1 MQIAVVA
8 DVHLHD
14 LYGGYGM
21 VEEGSGGLALRTL
34 ADTMAST
41 RVFNESHAA
50 FRAVLD
56 DIVRRGIRDV
66 VLLGDYSDD
75 GQVDA
80 VAAVKRLLS
89 DYEDRYG
96 LRFFA
101 TFGNHDCYGPA
112 PHHLAKVLTQ
122 ADGLEPLLVTSDD
135 RAPAP
140 AIVCPG
146 MRGMSTAEAVEAMAP
161 YGVARPASIL
171 HWESPHE
178 TLEGGAPRHLPT
190 DERLHLDASYLV
202 EPQEGLW
209 LLMLDANVFHKIG
222 DTWQV
227 RADAAWDHV
236 LAERPSLL
244 TWIEDVAERAS
255 RLAKTLLAFSHY
267 PALPLA
273 LTREGNSVRAA
284 STPDWSKRMP
294 SPESGRRL
302 ARAGLRWH
310 FSGHMHVAGRVEL
323 EGLVNIA
330 VPSPVAY
337 PGGYVVVTAG
347 AEQIEIEIAS
357 LEDVSD
363 FDAAFPAYDV
373 QSGDINSACFAK
385 VLACKT
391 YAEFLRVHLQNLI
404 ETKHSPDD
412 WPPELL
418 ACLDVP
424 IGRLFREDAGLAGL
438 PVRHSE
444 VMSQPF
450 RQMVEDYYLLR
461 AAGRHALGDIPAER
475 VAFYRDLAK
484 HLSSQERV
492 EIGLS
497 GEVTKFLE
505 LFAAC
510 THFDDWLDH

>member
-21 VEEGSGGLALRTL
+21 VEEGGGLALRTL

-50 FRAVLD
+50 FCAVLD

-89 DYEDRYG
+89 DYEDRHG

-101 TFGNHDCYGPA
+101 TFGNHDCYGPE
-112 PHHLAKVLTQ
+112 PRHLAKLLTQ
-122 ADGLEPLLVTSDD
+122 ADGLEPLMVTNDD

-146 MRGMSTAEAVEAMAP
+146 MRGMSSAEAVEAMAA
-161 YGVARPASIL
+161 YGVARPETIL
-171 HWESPHE
+171 HWETPHDG
-178 TLEGGAPRHLPT
+178 LEDIALRHLPT
-190 DERLHLDASYLV
+190 GHDLNCDASYLV

-209 LLMLDANVFHKIG
+209 LLMLDANVFQKTG
-222 DTWQV
+222 DGWKV

-244 TWIEDVAERAS
+244 TWIEDVAARAN
-255 RLAKTLLAFSHY
+255 RLGKTLLAFSHY

-273 LTREGNSVRAA
+273 LSGEGNDVRAA
-284 STPDWSKRMP
+284 STPDWLKRMP
-294 SPESGRRL
+294 SPETSRRL

-323 EGLVNIA
+323 DGLVNIA

-337 PGGYVVVTAG
+337 PGGYAIVTCDAR
-347 AEQIEIEIAS
+347 QIDIEIAQ
-357 LEDVSD
+357 LEEVMG
-363 FDAAFPAYDV
+363 FDAAFPAYAV
-373 QSGDINSACFAK
+373 QSGDKISPCFAK
-385 VLACKT
+385 VLVCKT

-404 ETKHSPDD
+404 EAKHIPDD

-424 IGRLFREDAGLAGL
+424 MGHIFREDAGLASLTVGW
-438 PVRHSE
+438 PDA
-444 VMSQPF
+444 MSLPF

-461 AAGRHALGDIPAER
+461 AAGRHALGDILAER
-475 VAFYRDLAK
+475 VAFYRDLTRRLRA
-484 HLSSQERV
+484 QERFGT
-492 EIGLS
+492 GLS
-497 GEVTKFLE
+497 EEVAKFLE

-510 THFDDWLDH
+510 TDFDGWLDE

>member
-21 VEEGSGGLALRTL
+21 VEEGAGLALRTL

-56 DIVRRGIRDV
+56 DIVRRGIRDI

-112 PHHLAKVLTQ
+112 PRHLAKVLTQ
-122 ADGLEPLLVTSDD
+122 ADGLDPLLVTSDE

-161 YGVARPASIL
+161 YGIARPASIL
-171 HWESPHE
+171 HWETPHDGLKDV
-178 TLEGGAPRHLPT
+178 TLRHLLT
-190 DERLHLDASYLV
+190 GDQLNCDASYLV

-209 LLMLDANVFHKIG
+209 LLMLDANVFQKTG
-222 DTWQV
+222 DGWKV

-236 LAERPSLL
+236 LAERPYLL
-244 TWIEDVAERAS
+244 AWIKDVTDRAS

-273 LTREGNSVRAA
+273 LTGEGSDVRAA

-323 EGLVNIA
+323 DGLVNIA

-347 AEQIEIEIAS
+347 AEQIAIETAQID
-357 LEDVSD
+357 EVKD
-363 FDAAFPAYDV
+363 FDAAFPAYHA
-373 QSGDINSACFAK
+373 QSGDKDGRCFSKVSACA
-385 VLACKT
+385 T
-391 YAEFLRVHLQNLI
+391 YAEFLRLHLQNLI

-412 WPPELL
+412 WSPEFL

-424 IGRLFREDAGLAGL
+424 MGQPFCEDSRLTGLT
-438 PVRHSE
+438 VEYSE
-444 VMSQPF
+444 AMSLPF
-450 RQMVEDYYLLR
+450 RQMIEDYYLLR
-461 AAGRHALGDIPAER
+461 AAGRHALGDIAAER
-475 VAFYRDLAK
+475 RVFYRDLGR
-484 HLSSQERV
+484 HLRSQEHV
-492 EIGLS
+492 GTGMS
-497 GEVTKFLE
+497 GKVATFLE

-510 THFDDWLDH
+510 THFDGWLEE

>member
-50 FRAVLD
+50 FCATLD

-66 VLLGDYSDD
+66 VLLGDFSDD

-89 DYEDRYG
+89 DYEDRHG
-96 LRFFA
+96 LRFFV
-101 TFGNHDCYGPA
+101 TFGNHDCYGPM
-112 PHHLAKVLTQ
+112 PRHLAKVLTQ

-135 RAPAP
+135 HAPAP

-161 YGVARPASIL
+161 YGVTRPASIL
-171 HWESPHE
+171 HWEAPHE
-178 TLEGGAPRHLPT
+178 TLEGGAPRYLPT

-209 LLMLDANVFHKIG
+209 LLMLDANVFHKTG

-244 TWIEDVAERAS
+244 TWIEDVADRAN
-255 RLAKTLLAFSHY
+255 RLGKTLLAFSHY

-273 LTREGNSVRAA
+273 LSGEGNDVRAA

-337 PGGYVVVTAG
+337 PGGYAIVTCDAR
-347 AEQIEIEIAS
+347 QIDIEIAQ
-357 LEDVSD
+357 LEEVMG
-363 FDAAFPAYDV
+363 FDAAFPAYAV
-373 QSGDINSACFAK
+373 QSGDKISPCFAK
-385 VLACKT
+385 VLVCKT

-404 ETKHSPDD
+404 EAKHIPDD

-424 IGRLFREDAGLAGL
+424 IGRIFHEDAGLASLTVGW
-438 PVRHSE
+438 PDA
-444 VMSQPF
+444 MSLPF

-461 AAGRHALGDIPAER
+461 AAGRHALGDILAER
-475 VAFYRDLAK
+475 VAFYRDLARR
-484 HLSSQERV
+484 LRAQERL
-492 EIGLS
+492 GTGMS
-497 GEVTKFLE
+497 GEVAKFLE

-510 THFDDWLDH
+510 THFDDWLDN

>member
-34 ADTMAST
+34 GDTMAST

-56 DIVRRGIRDV
+56 DIVRRGICDV

-75 GQVDA
+75 GQVGA

-89 DYEDRYG
+89 DYEARHG

-112 PHHLAKVLTQ
+112 PRHLAKLLTQ
-122 ADGLEPLLVTSDD
+122 ADGLEPLMVTSDD

-146 MRGMSTAEAVEAMAP
+146 MRGMSTAEAMEAMAP
-161 YGVARPASIL
+161 YGVTRPETIL
-171 HWESPHE
+171 HWETPHDG
-178 TLEGGAPRHLPT
+178 LADLALRHLSSG
-190 DERLHLDASYLV
+190 DDLNYDASYLV

-209 LLMLDANVFHKIG
+209 LLMLDANVFQKTG
-222 DTWQV
+222 DGWKV

-236 LAERPSLL
+236 LAERPYLL
-244 TWIEDVAERAS
+244 AWIKQVADRAN
-255 RLAKTLLAFSHY
+255 RLGKTLLAFSHY

-273 LTREGNSVRAA
+273 LTGEGSDVRAT

-294 SPESGRRL
+294 SPETSRRL
-302 ARAGLRWH
+302 ACAGIRWH
-310 FSGHMHVAGRVEL
+310 FSGHMHVAGRVKL
-323 EGLVNIA
+323 DGLVNIA

-337 PGGYVVVTAG
+337 PGGYVVVTAK
-347 AEQIEIEIAS
+347 AKQIDIET
-357 LEDVSD
+357 VQMNVVKG
-363 FDAAFPAYDV
+363 FDIAFPAYQV
-373 QSGDINSACFAK
+373 QSGGNNRTWFPKLLSCA
-385 VLACKT
+385 T
-391 YAEFLRVHLQNLI
+391 YAEFLRAHLQNLI
-404 ETKHSPDD
+404 ETKHIADD
-412 WPPELL
+412 WSPELL
-418 ACLDVP
+418 AYLDVTM
-424 IGRLFREDAGLAGL
+424 GHLFCEDSRLAGL
-438 PVRHSE
+438 TVGYSD

-450 RQMVEDYYLLR
+450 RHMVEDYYLLR
-461 AAGRHALGDIPAER
+461 AAGRHALGEIPAER
-475 VAFYRDLAK
+475 VVFYRDLAT
-484 HLSSQERV
+484 HLRSQDRV
-492 EIGLS
+492 GTGVS
-497 GEVTKFLE
+497 RDVARFLE

-510 THFDDWLDH
+510 TDFDGWLDD